1 MPTQISLH
9 AVTKT
14 YGDRTVLDGVTCA
27 VAPGERAGIIGENGS
42 GKSTLLRLLAGREK
56 PDEGQVTVVA
66 TAGVGYLGQEAPL
79 PTYLR
84 VRQVID
90 GALAELRTIEARL
103 RELEPLLA
111 DGDDRR
117 LTEYGDLTT
126 VFELRGGY
134 GADAR
139 VARTLHALGLA
150 GVDHDRRLDS
160 LSGGEQA
167 RLHLAAVLAAGS
179 EILLLDEPTNHL
191 DDDSLTWLE
200 EHLRVRAGTTVVVS
214 HDRVFL
220 ERVASTLIE
229 VDGDRRTLTRYG
241 DGYAG
246 YLTERAAARRRW
258 AEAHLRWRTEVD
270 RTVEAAAATARQVA
284 PGRMMKDRNKVA
296 YDRDA
301 GRVQQ
306 SLASRVRNAEQR
318 LRRLY
323 DQPVPPPPEP
333 LRFTP
338 PLPGTATD
346 GILLDAAEVTVAGRL
361 FGVRLTVRGGDRLLI
376 DGPNGAGKSTL
387 LRVLAGELAPDAGR
401 LDRPARIGYLP
412 QETSVTRSRET
423 LLTAFGRGLPGPPDT
438 HRDRLLSLG
447 LFEHDRLDVPVR
459 DLSTGQRRRLA
470 LARLLSQPADLLLL
484 DEPTNHLSPGLV
496 EEMEAALADYP
507 GALLVVSHDRRLRQ
521 RWRGEHRAMA
531 DGRLPAPRSTFP
543 GSRPEEG
550 NAMRRHVPLSIQEI
564 PVSGPDAGPYGVAVG
579 PDGALWS
586 TLVHAGKIIRLGVD
600 GQVDSYP
607 LDDPACGP
615 SVITPGSDGALWFTR
630 LRDHRIGRITT
641 RGEITSYPVP
651 TPDCGP
657 YGITTGPDGA
667 LWFTETNTD
676 RIGRI
681 STDGTVTE
689 YPLPTSGGFPSAITA
704 GPDGAL
710 WFTLNQANSI
720 GRLGQDGVPTLH
732 PLPTP
737 GAAPVGITAGSDG
750 AVWFVEIGA
759 GQLGRITP
767 DGRIQ
772 EFPLPDRSA
781 RPHAIVA
788 DPAGGCWFTEW
799 GANRVGW
806 VTAEGEIG
814 GYDLPTPGSEP
825 HGMTVGPDRAI
836 WVALEIGS
844 IARLAP

>member
-9 AVTKT
+9 AVTRT
-14 YGDRTVLDGVTCA
+14 YGDRTVLDAVTCT

-90 GALAELRTIEARL
+90 GALAELRAIEARL

-111 DGDDRR
+111 DGDPRQ
-117 LTEYGDLTT
+117 LTEYGELAT

-134 GADAR
+134 QADAR

-179 EILLLDEPTNHL
+179 E
-191 DDDSLTWLE
+191 
-200 EHLRVRAGTTVVVS
+200 V
-214 HDRVFL
+214 
-220 ERVASTLIE
+220 
-229 VDGDRRTLTRYG
+229 
-241 DGYAG
+241 
-246 YLTERAAARRRW
+246 
-258 AEAHLRWRTEVD
+258 
-270 RTVEAAAATARQVA
+270 
-284 PGRMMKDRNKVA
+284 
-296 YDRDA
+296 
-301 GRVQQ
+301 
-306 SLASRVRNAEQR
+306 
-318 LRRLY
+318 
-323 DQPVPPPPEP
+323 
-333 LRFTP
+333 
-338 PLPGTATD
+338 
-346 GILLDAAEVTVAGRL
+346 
-361 FGVRLTVRGGDRLLI
+361 
-376 DGPNGAGKSTL
+376 
-387 LRVLAGELAPDAGR
+387 
-401 LDRPARIGYLP
+401 
-412 QETSVTRSRET
+412 
-423 LLTAFGRGLPGPPDT
+423 
-438 HRDRLLSLG
+438 
-447 LFEHDRLDVPVR
+447 
-459 DLSTGQRRRLA
+459 
-470 LARLLSQPADLLLL
+470 LLL

-496 EEMEAALADYP
+496 EELEAALADHP

-521 RWRGEHRAMA
+521 RWRGEYRAMT
-531 DGRLPAPRSTFP
+531 DGRLHVPRSRFR

-550 NAMRRHVPLSIQEI
+550 KAMRRDVPLSIQEI
-564 PVSGPDAGPYGVAVG
+564 PVSESDAGPYGITAG

-586 TLVHAGKIIRLGVD
+586 TLVHAGKIVRLTVD

-615 SVITPGSDGALWFTR
+615 SVITSGPDGALWFTR
-630 LRDHRIGRITT
+630 FRDHRIGRITA
-641 RGEITSYPVP
+641 RGEVTSYPVP

-667 LWFTETNTD
+667 LWFTEMNTD

-689 YPLPTSGGFPSAITA
+689 YPLPTSGGLPSAITA

-720 GRLGQDGVPTLH
+720 GRLGLDGVPALY

-750 AVWFVEIGA
+750 ALWFVEIGA

-772 EFPLPDRSA
+772 EFPLPDRAA
-781 RPHAIVA
+781 RPHAIIA

-799 GANRVGW
+799 GANRVGR
-806 VTAEGEIG
+806 VTVEGEIQ

-825 HGMTVGPDRAI
+825 HGITVGPDGAV

-844 IARLAP
+844 IARLAS